1 MRLKKALLALIVVA
15 GCAGKDKVPVAPVV
29 DSAAAPVS
37 DSSHENQQL
46 EAIEEQEAQGADGTP
61 LDSSPI
67 QETEDGPQSSEEPEP
82 VTTLSLCEPIG
93 KRWKY
98 PKGDQRKEIRT
109 LIKKTCRAM
118 GVGAEDCRFFLNVVS
133 IRESGYRPWVRHK
146 LAGDVALALSSYI
159 GTSQRY
165 GWIVRWDPKARK
177 QEDISKFEFKARGE
191 EQNQYY
197 KDPERWMFGLGLGGL
212 NIPYHLIKFDR
223 MAPPEIL
230 CDTVINIMVQVT
242 IARNAVDRYG
252 ADNFAEIQAIYGGR
266 KYFDRR
272 GRSHPLSC
280 TRGCPKNVD
289 EGERRRARRGDASIL
304 KRCRGA
310 GIDCLK
316 KPQLGNKLRLRNM
329 TKEERYRAAEEI
341 RGAPLPPFDIPK
353 DSELKPGVEG

>member
-1 MRLKKALLALIVVA
+1 MT
-15 GCAGKDKVPVAPVV
+15 VPDIDINDLTV
-29 DSAAAPVS
+29 DA
-37 DSSHENQQL
+37 
-46 EAIEEQEAQGADGTP
+46 
-61 LDSSPI
+61 
-67 QETEDGPQSSEEPEP
+67 
-82 VTTLSLCEPIG
+82 
-93 KRWKY
+93 
-98 PKGDQRKEIRT
+98 
-109 LIKKTCRAM
+109 
-118 GVGAEDCRFFLNVVS
+118 
-133 IRESGYRPWVRHK
+133 YR
-146 LAGDVALALSSYI
+146 
-159 GTSQRY
+159 
-165 GWIVRWDPKARK
+165 
-177 QEDISKFEFKARGE
+177 
-191 EQNQYY
+191 
-197 KDPERWMFGLGLGGL
+197 
-212 NIPYHLIKFDR
+212 R
-223 MAPPEIL
+223 MADMMNKRVDKLTEAEKKQAL
-230 CDTVINIMVQVT
+230 VNIMVQVT

-353 DSELKPGVEG
+353 DSELKPGVEEG